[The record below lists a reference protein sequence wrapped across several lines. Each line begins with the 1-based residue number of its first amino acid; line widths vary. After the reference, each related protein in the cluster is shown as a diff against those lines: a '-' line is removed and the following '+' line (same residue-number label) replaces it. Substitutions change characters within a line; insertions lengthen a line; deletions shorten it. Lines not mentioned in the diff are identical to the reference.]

1 LALIVRRWYHLDLMN
16 TEPVPPT
23 QSRVHRPS
31 FFEHLHPPFI
41 PAAQMRFTYTWG
53 LGGLSALLFVVLGI
67 TGVMEMFYYNPTA
80 QGAADSIRLITYVV
94 PYGWFIRNLHH
105 WAGQAMVIVVALHM
119 ARVIFT
125 GAYKPHRQLNWVIG
139 VVLLALTITL
149 DFTGHALKCD
159 DQSAW
164 AVTTGGGL
172 VRSIPFVGDA
182 LYNVAIGGA
191 ACTST
196 ALIRLYSWHVLGIA
210 LPAAIL
216 IGYHFFRVRRDGG
229 IAIPRRLLSQAGG
242 EKMPRAELVRK
253 EALFALSAMA
263 VLVFVSV
270 FFNAPLGKPADFAPP
285 DVHIQAPWFFL
296 WVQELLRLLSPFVAG
311 VLVPIGVLV
320 LLAILPFVE
329 KRPDGTGIYFAREL
343 RPIHIAFAVLAA
355 IVVGLTVRGGLR

>member
-1 LALIVRRWYHLDLMN
+1 MN
-16 TEPVPPT
+16 TEPSTPSQP
-23 QSRVHRPS
+23 RARRPS

-41 PAAQMRFTYTWG
+41 PSAQMRFTYTWG
-53 LGGLSALLFVVLGI
+53 LGGLSALLFLVLVV

-80 QGAADSIRLITYVV
+80 EGAGASIRLIAYVV

-139 VVLLALTITL
+139 VVLLALTVAL

-159 DQSAW
+159 DPSAW

-172 VRSIPFVGDA
+172 IRSIPLAGNV
-182 LYNVAIGGA
+182 LYNIAIGGA
-191 ACTST
+191 ACTSA
-196 ALIRLYSWHVLGIA
+196 ALIRLYGWHVLGIA

-229 IAIPRRLLSQAGG
+229 IATPRRLFPQAA
-242 EKMPRAELVRK
+242 EERVPRAELVRK
-253 EALFALSAMA
+253 EALFALIAMA

-270 FFNAPLGKPADFAPP
+270 FFDAPLGKPADFAPS
-285 DVHIQAPWFFL
+285 DVYIQAPWFFL
-296 WVQELLRLLSPFVAG
+296 WVQELLRLFPPFVAG
-311 VLVPIGVLV
+311 VLAPIGLLV

-329 KRPDGTGIYFAREL
+329 KRPDGTGVYFAREL
-343 RPIHIAFAVLAA
+343 RPIRIAFAVLAA
-355 IVVGLTVRGGLR
+355 IIVGLTVRGGLR

>member
-1 LALIVRRWYHLDLMN
+1 MN
-16 TEPVPPT
+16 TEPITPSQP
-23 QSRVHRPS
+23 RARRPS

-41 PAAQMRFTYTWG
+41 ASAQMRFTYTWG
-53 LGGLSALLFVVLGI
+53 LGGLSALLFLVLAV
-67 TGVMEMFYYNPTA
+67 TGVMEMFFYNPTA

-105 WAGQAMVIVVALHM
+105 WGAQAMVIVVALHM

-139 VVLLALTITL
+139 VVLLALTVAL

-172 VRSIPFVGDA
+172 IRSIPLAGNV

-191 ACTST
+191 ACTSA
-196 ALIRLYSWHVLGIA
+196 ALIRLYGWHVLGIA
-210 LPAAIL
+210 LPAAAL

-229 IAIPRRLLSQAGG
+229 IATPLRLPPLAGEVRG
-242 EKMPRAELVRK
+242 GPRAELVRK
-253 EALFALSAMA
+253 EALFALIAMA

-270 FFNAPLGKPADFAPP
+270 FFDAPLGKPADFAPS

-296 WVQELLRLLSPFVAG
+296 WVQELLRLFSPFVAG
-311 VLVPIGVLV
+311 VLTPIGLLV
-320 LLAILPFVE
+320 LLAILPFIE
-329 KRPDGTGIYFAREL
+329 KRPDGTGVYFAKEL
-343 RPIHIAFAVLAA
+343 RPLHIAFAVLAA

>member
-1 LALIVRRWYHLDLMN
+1 MN
-16 TEPVPPT
+16 TEPIPQPT
-23 QSRVHRPS
+23 RSLARRPS

-41 PAAQMRFTYTWG
+41 PANQMRFTYTWG
-53 LGGLSALLFVVLGI
+53 LGGLSALLFLVLAV
-67 TGVMEMFYYNPTA
+67 TGVMEMLYYSPA
-80 QGAADSIRLITYVV
+80 PGAAADSIRVIMYVV

-125 GAYKPHRQLNWVIG
+125 GAYKPHRQLNWIIG
-139 VVLLALTITL
+139 VALLALTVAL
-149 DFTGHALKCD
+149 DFTGHALRCD
-159 DQSAW
+159 DQAAW

-172 VRSIPFVGDA
+172 IRSIPVMGNV
-182 LYNVAIGGA
+182 LYNIALGGP
-191 ACTST
+191 ACTSI
-196 ALIRLYSWHVLGIA
+196 ALIRLYSWHVLGAA

-229 IAIPRRLLSQAGG
+229 IASPLSLFSQEGGTGREHLQARG
-242 EKMPRAELVRK
+242 EKTPRAELVRR
-253 EALFALSAMA
+253 EVLFALITMA

-270 FFNAPLGKPADFAPP
+270 FVNAPLGKPANFAPS

-296 WVQELLRLLSPFVAG
+296 WIQELLRLFSPFVAG

-329 KRPDGTGIYFAREL
+329 KRPEGTGIYFAQEL
-343 RPIHIAFAVLAA
+343 RPIHIAFAVLMA

>member
-1 LALIVRRWYHLDLMN
+1 MN
-16 TEPVPPT
+16 TEPVPPS
-23 QSRVHRPS
+23 QSHARRPS

-41 PAAQMRFTYTWG
+41 PNAQMRFTYTWG
-53 LGGLSALLFVVLGI
+53 LGGLSALLFLVLAV

-80 QGAADSIRLITYVV
+80 EGAGASIRLITYVV

-119 ARVIFT
+119 ARVILT
-125 GAYKPHRQLNWVIG
+125 GAYKPHRQLNWIIG
-139 VVLLALTITL
+139 VALLALTVAL
-149 DFTGHALKCD
+149 DFTGHGLKCD

-172 VRSIPFVGDA
+172 IRSIPFLGNA

-191 ACTST
+191 ACTSA
-196 ALIRLYSWHVLGIA
+196 ALIRLYGWHVLGIA

-229 IAIPRRLLSQAGG
+229 IATPLALPPQAGG
-242 EKMPRAELVRK
+242 AGRGGLQAGREKMPRAELVRK
-253 EALFALSAMA
+253 EALFAIIAMA

-270 FFNAPLGKPADFAPP
+270 FFNAPLGKPADFAPS

-311 VLVPIGVLV
+311 VLVPIGVLA

-329 KRPDGTGIYFAREL
+329 KRPEGTGIYFAQEL

-355 IVVGLTVRGGLR
+355 IIVGLTVRGGLR

>member
-1 LALIVRRWYHLDLMN
+1 MN
-16 TEPVPPT
+16 TEPTPQPT
-23 QSRVHRPS
+23 KSLARRPS

-41 PAAQMRFTYTWG
+41 PSAQMRFTYTWG
-53 LGGLSALLFVVLGI
+53 LGGLSALLFLELAV

-80 QGAADSIRLITYVV
+80 QGAADSIRLITYIV

-125 GAYKPHRQLNWVIG
+125 GAYKPHRQLNWIIG
-139 VVLLALTITL
+139 VALLALTVAL

-172 VRSIPFVGDA
+172 IRSIPFAGNV
-182 LYNVAIGGA
+182 LYNIAIGGA
-191 ACTST
+191 ACTSA
-196 ALIRLYSWHVLGIA
+196 ALIRLYGWHVLGIA

-229 IAIPRRLLSQAGG
+229 IARPIVGQDAILSHTTS
-242 EKMPRAELVRK
+242 PRAELVRK
-253 EALFALSAMA
+253 EALFALIAMA

-270 FFNAPLGKPADFAPP
+270 FFDAPLGKPADFAPS

-311 VLVPIGVLV
+311 VLAPVGLLV
-320 LLAILPFVE
+320 LLAILPFIE
-329 KRPDGTGIYFAREL
+329 KKPNGTGIYFAKEL
-343 RPIHIAFAVLAA
+343 RPIHIAFAVLAV